1 MEGENQLTKAVSD
14 LHITCTH
21 TFQKGTW
28 VTYEFITEHQLG
40 DYNFPANLLLNL
52 QPLKK
57 IHLSNS
63 NLISYLLLKKLNIE
77 LSYELP
83 IYILGI

>member
-40 DYNFPANLLLNL
+40 DYNFPANLHLNL
-52 QPLKK
+52 QP
-57 IHLSNS
+57 
-63 NLISYLLLKKLNIE
+63 
-77 LSYELP
+77 
-83 IYILGI
+83 